1 MFSIEIRLKY
11 ESKSDDELRSGW
23 SNNILREWGISEKL
37 INDDYRD
44 RLEWRF
50 YNKEVDISAKEFL
63 ELVGKTENMA
73 RQFMHIRYPV
83 LRVMEG
89 DCLSSFVKE
98 FYEKGYDKILTS
110 VTLSLHDQS

>member
-11 ESKSDDELRSGW
+11 ESKSDDKLSSTW
-23 SNNILREWGISEKL
+23 SSNILREWGISEGL
-37 INDDYRD
+37 INADYRD

-63 ELVGKTENMA
+63 KLVGDTEDMA
-73 RQFMHIRYPV
+73 RRLMHIRYPV

-89 DCLSSFVKE
+89 DCLSAFVKE

-110 VTLSLHDQS
+110 VTLSLQDQS